1 MAEGQVDE
9 DIHSKRK
16 RELKDLRAK
25 IQSIKKSVPK
35 GDKKKKKEVAVQ
47 IAYLEKKILEICE
60 SNSQLVSTSDDKL
73 EDNIV
78 EGMVG
83 IDLHDNNDTSE
94 RTSHKPSKAQRRRE
108 KKAKLEREREDR
120 ITQGAVK
127 EEDTMGHQERSKF
140 QSLLEPLR
148 LSIKDINP
156 DGNCLYAAISDQLS
170 EKINTQ
176 VSRL

>member
-1 MAEGQVDE
+1 
-9 DIHSKRK
+9 
-16 RELKDLRAK
+16 
-25 IQSIKKSVPK
+25 
-35 GDKKKKKEVAVQ
+35 
-47 IAYLEKKILEICE
+47 
-60 SNSQLVSTSDDKL
+60 
-73 EDNIV
+73 
-78 EGMVG
+78 MVG

-94 RTSHKPSKAQRRRE
+94 RTSHKPSKAQRRRVSTSLSNRLFLSFCFASNYLQE

-156 DGNCLYAAISDQLS
+156 DGNW
-170 EKINTQ
+170 
-176 VSRL
+176 